1 MVIVS
6 FRDEIGGSTER
17 VETSRDAIEFDDNLG
32 AWRVL
37 AERRELVIPPD
48 HVDEIVSESGEP
60 LFGY

>member
-1 MVIVS
+1 MVTVS
-6 FRDEIGGSTER
+6 FRDETGGSTER
-17 VETSRDAIEFDDNLG
+17 IETSRDAIKFDHELG

-37 AERRELVIPPD
+37 AESRELVIPPD